1 MPEPD
6 YNPSAVSSAPTSSP
20 SPQSRPSGLG
30 SRSGRNMDADMY
42 AGSSYAPTSG
52 AGTSSATQTFSS
64 SATSTGS
71 FTGAASNKSDD
82 GPGYAQSYN
91 PAAALY
97 SNTATAMTAAG
108 ATLKAPTQAVYNP
121 MNLYSSQNMQEISTE
136 INDYLRGTAIDDAM
150 REALNIPE
158 VYQGAQTEEEPD
170 PNITDPDVL
179 RDALQ
184 PEPITVE
191 ELPDVIV
198 KAGDTLTAIAEAN
211 GVPVQD
217 VIDAN
222 PQIAN
227 PDMIRPGQ
235 KVKLSKR
242 FDTKGGE
249 VAGAT
254 TKAFE
259 YLTKKG
265 YSSTADSTITE
276 ALKTS
281 GDQFVNR
288 DTALQFLFDIG
299 AGGTDALTK
308 SAYLTTVDAESAT
321 GLLEGTN
328 FKKSTAIA
336 KLGGGDADRIAR
348 IEALYGNRNR
358 LTKDEQVE
366 LMNIAYG
373 GRMGNDPDEGYKYR
387 GRGLIQITGKNTYRE
402 IGRAIGIGDELVENP
417 DLLYTNPQVMLAA
430 TEEYLSRRFPSG
442 TGSLTAN
449 DLKDAIGHSGQK
461 PRTGWNGTGS
471 AYEGNRRWGRVIES
485 LDEAGETAAADEAR
499 LNNEFTAQQ
508 KVGAYIDGDIGPN
521 SIRQMRSWLATK
533 NVNVPTDVDAREL
546 VRLVNATN

>member
-1 MPEPD
+1 
-6 YNPSAVSSAPTSSP
+6 
-20 SPQSRPSGLG
+20 
-30 SRSGRNMDADMY
+30 MY
-42 AGSSYAPTSG
+42 AGSKYAPTSN
-52 AGTSSATQTFSS
+52 AGTAKAKQSFTAH
-64 SATSTGS
+64 ATS
-71 FTGAASNKSDD
+71 SDD
-82 GPGYAQSYN
+82 NNNYTPS
-91 PAAALY
+91 AL
-97 SNTATAMTAAG
+97 APKFEAAG
-108 ATLKAPTQAVYNP
+108 ATLPPATDPRDRFRNTVASSLYDSDIFKPYVPDPTEEIESYLANTAVEDALKDALGIDDTARQMYQGIPTQ
-121 MNLYSSQNMQEISTE
+121 
-136 INDYLRGTAIDDAM
+136 
-150 REALNIPE
+150 
-158 VYQGAQTEEEPD
+158 EEPE
-170 PNITDPDVL
+170 PNIDMSVL
-179 RDALQ
+179 QGALQ

-191 ELPDVIV
+191 ELPDVTV
-198 KAGDTLTAIAEAN
+198 KAGDTLSAIAAAN
-211 GVPVQD
+211 NLPVQD

-259 YLTKKG
+259 YLTRKG

-308 SAYLTTVDAESAT
+308 SAYLTTVDAESAA